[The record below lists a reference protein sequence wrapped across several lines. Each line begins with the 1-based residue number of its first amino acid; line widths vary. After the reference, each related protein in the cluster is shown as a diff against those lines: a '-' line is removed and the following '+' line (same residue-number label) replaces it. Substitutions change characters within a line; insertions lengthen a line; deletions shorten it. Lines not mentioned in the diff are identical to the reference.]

1 MIDIKDKSKCCGCS
15 ACVQKCPK
23 QCISMLLDEEGF
35 YYPSVDVSKCV
46 GCGLCDNVCPVLHKH
61 DKVAPLQVYE
71 AHIHNESIRLHS
83 SSGGVFT
90 ALAENVID
98 QGGVVFGARF
108 DDEWAVYHSWTNNKD
123 GLALFRGSK
132 YVQSRIEATYKEAE
146 SFLKEGKR
154 VLFSGTGCQI
164 AGLKRYLNIDY
175 TNLLTVDII
184 CHGVP
189 SPKVWREYLK
199 YVLSSNKFP
208 RKRNDGSSPD
218 IKCVLTDISF
228 RDKVKG
234 WKNFSFVMRGRLTS
248 EYANNSVLHD
258 EQFLFSEDKYENIFF
273 KGFFSNVFIRPS
285 CFHCPSR
292 CSHSSADITLADF
305 WGIDKIDAS
314 RFDDKGSS
322 IVILNT
328 DKGVKYFS
336 NLEGIDAQEYPLS
349 VAVSQ
354 NPSYFKDNKVPG
366 NRALFWESFKKGVD
380 IFDCID
386 RYAKP
391 NIKER
396 LYSFA
401 VKLVIRLNLL
411 KFLKSI
417 LKR

>member
-1 MIDIKDKSKCCGCS
+1 MIEIKDKSQCCGCS

-23 QCISMLLDEEGF
+23 QCISMQVDEEGF

-46 GCGLCDNVCPVLHKH
+46 GCGQCDNVCPVLHKH

-71 AHIHNESIRLHS
+71 AHIHNERIRLHS

-90 ALAENVID
+90 TLAEYVIE
-98 QGGVVFGARF
+98 QGGVIFGARF
-108 DDEWAVYHSWTNNKD
+108 DDEWTVYHSWTNNKD

-164 AGLKRYLNIDY
+164 AGLKQFLGCDYPNLFTID
-175 TNLLTVDII
+175 VI

-189 SPKVWREYLK
+189 SPLVWKKYLAQVASAK
-199 YVLSSNKFP
+199 MDSAIGGDASKNTQE
-208 RKRNDGSSPD
+208 S
-218 IKCVLTDISF
+218 VLTDISF
-228 RDKVKG
+228 RDKTRG
-234 WKNFSFVMRGRLTS
+234 WKNYGLSVVLSLCIDTNRDKSFVF
-248 EYANNSVLHD
+248 Y
-258 EQFLFSEDKYENIFF
+258 EDKKENRFL
-273 KGFFSNVFIRPS
+273 KGFISNVFIRPS

>member
-1 MIDIKDKSKCCGCS
+1 MIEIKDKSQCCGCS

-23 QCISMLLDEEGF
+23 QCISMQVDEEGF
-35 YYPSVDVSKCV
+35 YYPSVDRSVCIN
-46 GCGLCDNVCPVLHKH
+46 CGQCDNVCPAQHKH
-61 DKVAPLQVYE
+61 SIVTPLHVYE
-71 AHIHNESIRLHS
+71 AHNLNEDIRLNS
-83 SSGGVFT
+83 SSGGIFT
-90 ALAENVID
+90 PLADSVIA

-108 DDEWAVYHSWTNNKD
+108 DGDWTVRHSWADNRN
-123 GLALFRGSK
+123 GLISFRGSK
-132 YVQSRIEATYKEAE
+132 YIQSRIENTYKEAE
-146 SFLKEGKR
+146 LFLKNGRK
-154 VLFSGTGCQI
+154 VLYSGTGCQI
-164 AGLKRYLNIDY
+164 VGLKNFLKSDY
-175 TNLLTVDII
+175 PNLLTVDIV
-184 CHGVP
+184 CHGV
-189 SPKVWREYLK
+189 
-199 YVLSSNKFP
+199 
-208 RKRNDGSSPD
+208 SSPLVWERYLSD
-218 IKCVLTDISF
+218 VVLDTKTINTGKNVSCNSCLSVLADVSF
-228 RDKVKG
+228 RNKIRG
-234 WKNFSFVMRGRLTS
+234 WKKYGLSISIFSS
-248 EYANNSVLHD
+248 CSDANSGKNVV
-258 EQFLFSEDKYENIFF
+258 FYEDKTENRFL
-273 KGFFSNVFIRPS
+273 KGFISNVFIRPS